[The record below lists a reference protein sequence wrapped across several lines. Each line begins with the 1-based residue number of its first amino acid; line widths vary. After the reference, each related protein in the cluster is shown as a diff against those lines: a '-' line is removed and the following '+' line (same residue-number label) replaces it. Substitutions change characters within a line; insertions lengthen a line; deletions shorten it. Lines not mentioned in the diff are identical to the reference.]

1 MLVNPGSNNA
11 KKEMA
16 QSSEHLL
23 LKKWPRGGLIKRLKK
38 IQQDKD
44 QMHQIRTSLILE
56 GLKSSLPQGL
66 SLETVDSEETPFLY
80 EHF

>member
-1 MLVNPGSNNA
+1 MMANPGSNNA
-11 KKEMA
+11 KKETA
-16 QSSEHLL
+16 QSSERLL
-23 LKKWPRGGLIKRLKK
+23 LKKWPRGGLIKRFKRM
-38 IQQDKD
+38 QQDKD

-66 SLETVDSEETPFLY
+66 SLETIDSEETPFLY